1 MVIVKKQAGKEGTN
15 KIRTD
20 HQAKRLWIYITRFR
34 KENITK
40 KAKKEE
46 KKKKNQVKKPK
57 K

>member
-40 KAKKEE
+40 KGKKRRKKKEKSSKKAKK
-46 KKKKNQVKKPK
+46 
-57 K
+57 